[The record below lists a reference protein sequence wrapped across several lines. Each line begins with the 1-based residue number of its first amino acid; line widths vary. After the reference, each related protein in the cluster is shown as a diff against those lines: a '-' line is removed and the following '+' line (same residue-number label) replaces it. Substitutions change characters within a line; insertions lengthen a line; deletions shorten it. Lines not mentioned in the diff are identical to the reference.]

1 MNLKLLFSM
10 CSLLFNFREKKKKNQ
25 CVVIQLIKDWKPF
38 TFTEASR
45 GESCV
50 SERREGL
57 LTLSRRMRGARSV
70 SPPGQGCKPR
80 TQGISRETVQALTS
94 REKSKTVLNE
104 DVTQGC

>member
-1 MNLKLLFSM
+1 MQSLLFS
-10 CSLLFNFREKKKKNQ
+10 FHEKKNQ
-25 CVVIQLIKDWKPF
+25 CIVIQLIKDWKPF

-57 LTLSRRMRGARSV
+57 LTLSSRMRGARSV
-70 SPPGQGCKPR
+70 SPPGQGCKPAL
-80 TQGISRETVQALTS
+80 GISRETVQALTA